1 MPPLYN
7 IQAEL
12 KNLLSTSQNETS
24 SLVCVCVCVCVRTCM
39 CVCVC
44 VSTCVRAWVSV
55 CVVRYSHELDL
66 FFNAGGLRC
75 QRTILGYLLL

>member
-12 KNLLSTSQNETS
+12 KNLLSTSQSETS
-24 SLVCVCVCVCVRTCM
+24 SLVCVCVCACVRA

-44 VSTCVRAWVSV
+44 VCEHVRACMGGCV
-55 CVVRYSHELDL
+55 CCYELDL